1 MLSLT
6 NRDLRKMKEQ
16 RLILSE
22 KFNNSISTRIAVEN
36 LLKNIKTDELIID
49 FSDISFISS
58 SAAHQM
64 VIEIRLLE
72 QRNINVKCENMNPDV
87 SRMIELSKTDRK
99 NLFTTIPAI
108 KHSVINSNL
117 DLSRLFL
124 EGIQPD

>member
-99 NLFTTIPAI
+99 NLFTTIPSI

>member
-1 MLSLT
+1 
-6 NRDLRKMKEQ
+6 MKEQ

-36 LLKNIKTDELIID
+36 LLKNIKTDEL

-99 NLFTTIPAI
+99 NLFTTIPSI
-108 KHSVINSNL
+108 KHSIINSNL

>member
-1 MLSLT
+1 
-6 NRDLRKMKEQ
+6 MKEQ
-16 RLILSE
+16 RLILSK

-99 NLFTTIPAI
+99 NLFTTIPSI
-108 KHSVINSNL
+108 KHSIINSNL

>member
-22 KFNNSISTRIAVEN
+22 KFNNSISTRIAIEN
-36 LLKNIKTDELIID
+36 LFKNIKTDELIID

-99 NLFTTIPAI
+99 NLFTTIPSI

>member
-1 MLSLT
+1 LLSLT

-16 RLILSE
+16 RLILSK

-36 LLKNIKTDELIID
+36 LFKNIKTDELIID

-99 NLFTTIPAI
+99 NLFTTIPSI
-108 KHSVINSNL
+108 KHSIINSNL

>member
-36 LLKNIKTDELIID
+36 LFKNIKTDELIID

-99 NLFTTIPAI
+99 NLFTTIPSI
-108 KHSVINSNL
+108 KHSIINSNL

>member
-16 RLILSE
+16 RLILSK

-36 LLKNIKTDELIID
+36 LFKNIKTDELIID

-99 NLFTTIPAI
+99 NLFTTIPSI

>member
-16 RLILSE
+16 RLILSK

-36 LLKNIKTDELIID
+36 LFKNIKTDELIID

-99 NLFTTIPAI
+99 NLFTTIPSI
-108 KHSVINSNL
+108 KHSIINSNL

>member
-1 MLSLT
+1 LLSLT

-99 NLFTTIPAI
+99 NLFTTIPSI
-108 KHSVINSNL
+108 KHSIINSNL

>member
-1 MLSLT
+1 
-6 NRDLRKMKEQ
+6 MKEQ

-49 FSDISFISS
+49 SDISFISS

-99 NLFTTIPAI
+99 NLFTTIPSI
-108 KHSVINSNL
+108 KHSIINSNL

>member
-99 NLFTTIPAI
+99 NLFTTIPSI
-108 KHSVINSNL
+108 KHSIINSNL

>member
-22 KFNNSISTRIAVEN
+22 KFNNSISTRIAIEN
-36 LLKNIKTDELIID
+36 LFKNIKTDELIID

-99 NLFTTIPAI
+99 NLFTTIPSI
-108 KHSVINSNL
+108 KHSIINSNL

>member
-16 RLILSE
+16 RLILSK

-99 NLFTTIPAI
+99 NLFTTIPSI
-108 KHSVINSNL
+108 KHSIINSNL